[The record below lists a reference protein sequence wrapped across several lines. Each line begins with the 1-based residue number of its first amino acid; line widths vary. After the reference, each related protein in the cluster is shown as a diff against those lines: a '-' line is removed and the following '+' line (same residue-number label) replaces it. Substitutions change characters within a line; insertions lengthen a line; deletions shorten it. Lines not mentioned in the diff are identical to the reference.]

1 MAYGSP
7 SGGDNPRHLD
17 NEQDIIDSIPNYALP
32 GERPKLLPTYIIL
45 DQVTKLVGAMTPGL
59 RKYIFP
65 ALIIGIAYIL
75 FPESYRV

>member
-17 NEQDIIDSIPNYALP
+17 KEQDIIDSIPNYAPP

-65 ALIIGIAYIL
+65 ALIFGITYIL
-75 FPESYRV
+75 LPESYRV